1 MPHRPHPRPLFPL
14 SRWRAAGLL
23 GQHNHACH
31 PTRTYLM
38 PTLLETAATYLQN
51 EDWNFDSDLENSKLI
66 GSVNGDV
73 ATFHWFVHTI
83 EEDEL
88 NAVRI
93 YSNLP
98 VKVPEL
104 RRQAIAELITRINEK
119 LDSGNFEMFY
129 TSGQVYFKTTLDLMD
144 GTLTQAMLMRIF
156 MINLSTTEQYLQT
169 IMGVAFGGMEPATAL
184 EMREAE
190 GEVKQ

>member
-1 MPHRPHPRPLFPL
+1 MPSRPHPRPLFPS
-14 SRWRAAGLL
+14 SRWRAAGIL

-31 PTRTYLM
+31 PIRTTLM

-51 EDWNFDSDLENSKLI
+51 EDWNFDSDLESSQLI
-66 GSVNGDV
+66 GSVNGDA
-73 ATFHWFVHTI
+73 ATFHWFVHAI

-119 LDSGNFEMFY
+119 LGSGNFEMDY
-129 TSGQVYFKTTLDLMD
+129 TSGQVYYKTTLDLMD
-144 GTLTQAMLMRIF
+144 GTLTQAMFMRIF
-156 MINLSTTEQYLQT
+156 MLNLSTTDQYLQA
-169 IMGVAFGGMEPATAL
+169 IMGVAFGGVEPATAL
-184 EMREAE
+184 EMLGAE
-190 GEVKQ
+190 GEKMQ

>member
-1 MPHRPHPRPLFPL
+1 MPSRSHPRPLFPS

-23 GQHNHACH
+23 GQHNHSCH
-31 PTRTYLM
+31 PTRTCLM

-51 EDWNFDSDLENSKLI
+51 EDWNFDSDLENSQLI
-66 GSVNGDV
+66 GSVNGDA
-73 ATFHWFVHTI
+73 ATFYWFVHAI
-83 EEDEL
+83 EDDEL

-119 LDSGNFEMFY
+119 LDSGNFEMDY
-129 TSGQVYFKTTLDLMD
+129 TSGQVYYKTTLDLMD
-144 GTLTQAMLMRIF
+144 GTLTQTMLMRIF
-156 MINLSTTEQYLQT
+156 MINLSTTDQYLQT
-169 IMGVAFGGMEPATAL
+169 IMGVAFGGVEPGTAL
-184 EMREAE
+184 EMIEGADEAR
-190 GEVKQ
+190 Q